1 MKTFEFS
8 TNVITKIISE
18 LRDAEEYIRIA
29 VFQMHNEE
37 IFNVLNNKLNEG
49 VRVEIITLPY
59 DSINEDIQ
67 AEVTNL
73 FQNIERNGASLYFC
87 KWNVGD
93 PERTNTAV
101 GRWYS
106 FHGKFIVTDKSAI
119 ALSANFTQTEE
130 LDAAIIFKNEI
141 DKIQE
146 YNRKF
151 DELIDLFI
159 SENQGYSGTIR
170 QKITDLE
177 NDSSLFELPRVIETE
192 THRSHWI
199 RHYPSALCPVDI
211 SVEDKL
217 YLAPFDCRG
226 RNFFM
231 SLISE
236 ASEFAY
242 ISTESFTDTEFSA
255 FLIKMRLKGLDI
267 RILSGATSMD
277 FQDRMNNMLR
287 ELLSQDIGIRTVGDI
302 HAKLIITDKHLV
314 VSSVNLNKINLGFS
328 VTNRYWRGNT
338 ESISVCSDV
347 EILENAKTQYLAVY
361 NESIDIETKLAEKI
375 ESFVGNMLTS
385 KFALRSRQEV
395 KTLFARLIIR
405 KEIEVKKFVFDVG
418 KITAA
423 LMKIFNKNI
432 VEKDDFLSALILYYL
447 SERKHD
453 FNELN
458 EKLNLLNTE
467 IDLRDL
473 LARLLDKNL
482 IEKTDDF
489 YKIKLDFL
497 LRGGLINEM

>member
-18 LRDAEEYIRIA
+18 LQDADEYIRIA
-29 VFQMHNEE
+29 VFQIHNREV
-37 IFNVLNNKLNEG
+37 FNVLNNKLNEG
-49 VRVEIITLPY
+49 VWVEIITLPY

-67 AEVTNL
+67 AEVTSM
-73 FQNIERNGASLYFC
+73 FQNIERNGAKLYFC

-93 PERTNTAV
+93 PERTSTAV

-119 ALSANFTQTEE
+119 ALSANFTQAEE

-141 DKIQE
+141 DKIEE

-151 DELIDLFI
+151 DELIDIFI
-159 SENQGYSGTIR
+159 TENQGYSGTIR
-170 QKITDLE
+170 QRIADLE
-177 NDSSLFELPRVIETE
+177 DDSSLFELPRVIETE

-199 RHYPSALCPVDI
+199 RHYPAALCPVDI
-211 SVEDKL
+211 PVEDKL

-226 RNFFM
+226 RNFLM

-287 ELLSQDIGIRTVGDI
+287 ELLSQDIGIRTVEDI

-328 VTNRYWRGNT
+328 ITNRYWRGNT
-338 ESISVCSDV
+338 ESISVCSDA

-361 NESIDIETKLAEKI
+361 NESIEIETKLAEKI

-395 KTLFARLIIR
+395 KALFARLIIR

-423 LMKIFNKNI
+423 LMRIFNRNI

-467 IDLRDL
+467 IDLRNL

>member
-1 MKTFEFS
+1 
-8 TNVITKIISE
+8 
-18 LRDAEEYIRIA
+18 
-29 VFQMHNEE
+29 
-37 IFNVLNNKLNEG
+37 LNEG

-67 AEVTNL
+67 AEVNGM
-73 FQNIERNGASLYFC
+73 FQNIEGNGARLHFC
-87 KWNVGD
+87 KWNIGD

-119 ALSANFTQTEE
+119 SLSANFTQSQE
-130 LDAAIIFKNEI
+130 LDAVIVFKNEMDTI
-141 DKIQE
+141 GE

-159 SENQGYSGTIR
+159 RENSGYNGTIR
-170 QKITDLE
+170 QKIAEVED
-177 NDSSLFELPRVIETE
+177 NPVLFELPRVIETE

-199 RHYPSALCPVDI
+199 RHYPSSLCPIDI
-211 SVEDKL
+211 PIEDKL
-217 YLAPFDCRG
+217 YLAPFDFRG
-226 RNFFM
+226 RNFFR

-236 ASEFAY
+236 ASEFVY
-242 ISTESFTDTEFSA
+242 ISTESFTDIEFSA

-287 ELLSQDIGIRTVGDI
+287 ELLSQDISIRTIEDI
-302 HAKLIITDKHLV
+302 HAKLIITDKRLV

-328 VTNRYWRGNT
+328 VTNRYWRENT
-338 ESISVCSDV
+338 ESIAVCSDPD
-347 EILENAKTQYLAVY
+347 ILIDAKARYLSVY
-361 NESIDIETKLAEKI
+361 NESNDIKSKLAEKI
-375 ESFVGNMLTS
+375 EGFVGSMLIS
-385 KFALRSRQEV
+385 KFNLRSRQEV
-395 KTLFARLIIR
+395 KTLFARLIII

-418 KITAA
+418 RITAA
-423 LMKIFNKNI
+423 LMKVFNKSL
-432 VEKDDFLSALILYYL
+432 VERNDFLSALTLYYL

-467 IDLRDL
+467 FYLRDL
-473 LARLLDKNL
+473 LSQLLDKNL

-489 YKIKLDFL
+489 YKIKLEFL
-497 LRGGLINEM
+497 LRGGL

>member
-8 TNVITKIISE
+8 TNVIAKIINE

-29 VFQMHNEE
+29 VFQIHNEE
-37 IFNVLNNKLNEG
+37 VFKVLNNKLNEG
-49 VRVEIITLPY
+49 VRVEIMTLPY

-67 AEVTNL
+67 AEVTSR
-73 FQNIERNGASLYFC
+73 FQTIERNGAKLYFC

-93 PERTNTAV
+93 LERTNTAV

-119 ALSANFTQTEE
+119 ALSANFTNAKE
-130 LDAAIIFKNEI
+130 LDAAIIFKNET
-141 DKIQE
+141 DKIEE

-159 SENQGYSGTIR
+159 DEKHGYNGTIR
-170 QKITDLE
+170 QKIADLE
-177 NDSSLFELPRVIETE
+177 DNSSLFELPRVIETE
-192 THRSHWI
+192 THRKHWI
-199 RHYPSALCPVDI
+199 RHYPSALCPVDVP
-211 SVEDKL
+211 VEDKL

-255 FLIKMRLKGLDI
+255 FLIKMRLKRLDV

-287 ELLSQDIGIRTVGDI
+287 ELLSQDIGIRTVEDI

-328 VTNRYWRGNT
+328 ITNRYWRGNT
-338 ESISVCSDV
+338 ESISVCSDA
-347 EILENAKTQYLAVY
+347 EILENAKAQYLAIY
-361 NESIDIETKLAEKI
+361 NESIDIENKLAEKI
-375 ESFVGNMLTS
+375 ENLVGSMLTS
-385 KFALRSRQEV
+385 KFNLRSRQEV

-405 KEIEVKKFVFDVG
+405 KEIETKKFVFDVG
-418 KITAA
+418 KITAL
-423 LMKIFNKNI
+423 LMNIFNKNI
-432 VEKDDFLSALILYYL
+432 VEKNDFLSALILYYL

-453 FNELN
+453 FNDLN
-458 EKLNLLNTE
+458 EKLSLLNTE
-467 IDLRDL
+467 IDLLDL

-482 IEKTDDF
+482 IEKADDF

-497 LRGGLINEM
+497 LRGGQIK

>member
-8 TNVITKIISE
+8 PNVINTIIGE
-18 LRDAEEYIRIA
+18 LQDAEEYIRIA
-29 VFQMHNEE
+29 LFQIHNREV
-37 IFNVLNNKLNEG
+37 FNVLNNKLGEG
-49 VRVEIITLPY
+49 VRIEIITLPY
-59 DSINEDIQ
+59 DSINEDVQ
-67 AEVTNL
+67 AEVTSM
-73 FQNIERNGASLYFC
+73 FQNIERNGARLHFC

-93 PERTNTAV
+93 PERTSTAV

-119 ALSANFTQTEE
+119 ALSANFTQAEE

-141 DKIQE
+141 DKIEE

-151 DELIDLFI
+151 DELIDIFI
-159 SENQGYSGTIR
+159 TENQGYSGTIR
-170 QKITDLE
+170 QRIADLE
-177 NDSSLFELPRVIETE
+177 DDSSLFELPRVIETE
-192 THRSHWI
+192 THSSHWI

-226 RNFFM
+226 RNFLM
-231 SLISE
+231 SLISA
-236 ASEFAY
+236 ASDFAY
-242 ISTESFTDTEFSA
+242 IST
-255 FLIKMRLKGLDI
+255 
-267 RILSGATSMD
+267 
-277 FQDRMNNMLR
+277 
-287 ELLSQDIGIRTVGDI
+287 
-302 HAKLIITDKHLV
+302 
-314 VSSVNLNKINLGFS
+314 
-328 VTNRYWRGNT
+328 
-338 ESISVCSDV
+338 
-347 EILENAKTQYLAVY
+347 
-361 NESIDIETKLAEKI
+361 

-395 KTLFARLIIR
+395 KALFARLIIR

-423 LMKIFNKNI
+423 LMRIFNRNI
-432 VEKDDFLSALILYYL
+432 VERDDFLSALILYYL

-473 LARLLDKNL
+473 LARLSDKNL

-489 YKIKLDFL
+489 YKINLDFM

>member
-8 TNVITKIISE
+8 PNVITTIVGE

-29 VFQMHNEE
+29 LFQIHNREV
-37 IFNVLNNKLNEG
+37 FNVLNNKLGEG

-67 AEVTNL
+67 AEVTSQ
-73 FQNIERNGASLYFC
+73 FQSIERNGARLYFC

-106 FHGKFIVTDKSAI
+106 FHGKFIVTEKSAI
-119 ALSANFTQTEE
+119 ALSANFTQAEE
-130 LDAAIIFKNEI
+130 LDAAIIFKNEM
-141 DKIQE
+141 DKIEE
-146 YNRKF
+146 YNMKF
-151 DELIDLFI
+151 EELIDLFI
-159 SENQGYSGTIR
+159 NENSGHDGTIR
-170 QKITDLE
+170 QRIADLE
-177 NDSSLFELPRVIETE
+177 AEPSLFELPRVIETE
-192 THRSHWI
+192 THRRHWI
-199 RHYPSALCPVDI
+199 RHYPSALCPADVP
-211 SVEDKL
+211 VEDKL

-226 RNFFM
+226 RSFLM

-287 ELLSQDIGIRTVGDI
+287 ELLSQDIGIRTIGDI
-302 HAKLIITDKHLV
+302 HAKLIITDKRLV

-328 VTNRYWRGNT
+328 VTNRYWRENT
-338 ESISVCSDV
+338 ESIAVCSNPD
-347 EILENAKTQYLAVY
+347 ILNAAKARYLSVY
-361 NESIDIETKLAEKI
+361 NESIDIENKLAEKI
-375 ESFVGNMLTS
+375 EGFVGNMLTS
-385 KFALRSRQEV
+385 KFNLRSRQEV
-395 KTLFARLIIR
+395 KKLFARLIIK
-405 KEIEVKKFVFDVG
+405 KEIEIKRFVFDVG

-423 LMKIFNKNI
+423 LMKVFNKNI
-432 VEKDDFLSALILYYL
+432 VEKNDLLSALILYYL

-467 IDLRDL
+467 VDLRDL
-473 LARLLDKNL
+473 LAQLLDKNL
-482 IEKTDDF
+482 IEKTDDY

-497 LRGGLINEM
+497 LGGGLINEI

>member
-8 TNVITKIISE
+8 TNVITKIIGE
-18 LRDAEEYIRIA
+18 LHDADEYIRIA
-29 VFQMHNEE
+29 VFQMHNREV
-37 IFNVLNNKLNEG
+37 FNVLNNKLNEG
-49 VRVEIITLPY
+49 VGVEIITLPY

-67 AEVTNL
+67 ADVTSM
-73 FQNIERNGASLYFC
+73 FQNIERNGARLYFC

-119 ALSANFTQTEE
+119 ALSANFTQAEE

-141 DKIQE
+141 DKIEE

-170 QKITDLE
+170 QRIADLE
-177 NDSSLFELPRVIETE
+177 DNLSLFELPRVIETE

-199 RHYPSALCPVDI
+199 RHYPSALCPI
-211 SVEDKL
+211 NIPVEDKL

-226 RNFFM
+226 RNFLM

-242 ISTESFTDTEFSA
+242 ISTESF
-255 FLIKMRLKGLDI
+255 
-267 RILSGATSMD
+267 
-277 FQDRMNNMLR
+277 
-287 ELLSQDIGIRTVGDI
+287 
-302 HAKLIITDKHLV
+302 
-314 VSSVNLNKINLGFS
+314 
-328 VTNRYWRGNT
+328 
-338 ESISVCSDV
+338 
-347 EILENAKTQYLAVY
+347 
-361 NESIDIETKLAEKI
+361 
-375 ESFVGNMLTS
+375 VGNMFTS
-385 KFALRSRQEV
+385 KFNLRSRQEV

-423 LMKIFNKNI
+423 LMKIFNKNM

-497 LRGGLINEM
+497 LRGGLIK